1 MQLTDSCG
9 EIAVIPSIDSFEV
22 VNAGIVTRAS
32 MTFPKRVTFVV
43 RQRHAE
49 GETTL
54 ITALCAAAGLP
65 LPYGLPPIINGQPM
79 SICAKWKRELS
90 HRRNVDYSFQ
100 KPPDAPMAE
109 KTTAVLRD
117 ALTCLG
123 KDHCLIVGSECFRNL
138 DQRHL
143 PDLIRLMTISVC
155 QLIVFLSVSRTREPL
170 DTIKPSTVYEFA
182 ELSDQPEFFRIEH
195 STFFNA

>member
-1 MQLTDSCG
+1 MKQAL
-9 EIAVIPSIDSFEV
+9 
-22 VNAGIVTRAS
+22 
-32 MTFPKRVTFVV
+32 

-65 LPYGLPPIINGQPM
+65 LPYGLPPVLNGEPM
-79 SICAKWKRELS
+79 SICAKWKHELS
-90 HRRNVDYSFQ
+90 HSGNTNYTFP

-109 KTTAVLRD
+109 KTMAVLRD

-123 KDHCLIVGSECFRNL
+123 KDHCLIVGSDCFWHL

-143 PDLIRLMTISVC
+143 PDLIRLMTISAC
-155 QLIVFLSVSRTREPL
+155 QLIVFLSVSRTRDPL
-170 DTIKPSTVYEFA
+170 DTIKPSTVYEFV
-182 ELSDQPEFFRIEH
+182 ELADQPEFFRIEH
-195 STFFNA
+195 STFYSA